1 MVNLREPRRT
11 LPRERP
17 KKSTVVA
24 PAPGSIRAQLD
35 QAQQGMDSMR
45 DVVDLLERDNAA
57 FGRYIES
64 AEYKGSDD
72 EAPHKEMR
80 GGLADDGESC
90 FLTGLHV
97 PQASPI
103 QSPRRLEASDGESAS
118 EGEAKLEETML
129 DCARLKRDAKRNAQR
144 GSVTLQAADEREVK
158 AYAEDVRQLRA
169 ERRKKEEDL
178 RPKRMARTAV
188 DCPPAILRLARPAPP
203 PEPQVFSSPQPT
215 FQAKPLPASYGSPEA
230 RAGSI
235 VERGQAWLAQ
245 KREARDAERER
256 RRKASE
262 AEVTAKPRLA
272 HPEAWAKAKDAAKA
286 SFERAQQEERD
297 RELRAEAREAKQD
310 ERRRQQADEVDA
322 MRAAL
327 AAQAQKYKR
336 PPRKDGRRATDA
348 TKASRRATHRRA
360 LRPEQQV
367 PAAEAEERPVTAVDP
382 YHGLEPYRLHSAA
395 LRILDGERGSSDDEA
410 SIASEARAAAQRL
423 DETLAASPLKEEEDV
438 GFFDPLSSA
447 ERGRKRV
454 RDARLFEPSSMR
466 RAVAEDGVV
475 LLLGEL
481 AEHPCTEHVICVLF
495 DRGKF
500 SERAALQWWRDGG
513 REVCER

>member
-1 MVNLREPRRT
+1 M
-11 LPRERP
+11 
-17 KKSTVVA
+17 
-24 PAPGSIRAQLD
+24 
-35 QAQQGMDSMR
+35 
-45 DVVDLLERDNAA
+45 
-57 FGRYIES
+57 
-64 AEYKGSDD
+64 
-72 EAPHKEMR
+72 
-80 GGLADDGESC
+80 
-90 FLTGLHV
+90 
-97 PQASPI
+97 
-103 QSPRRLEASDGESAS
+103 
-118 EGEAKLEETML
+118 
-129 DCARLKRDAKRNAQR
+129 
-144 GSVTLQAADEREVK
+144 
-158 AYAEDVRQLRA
+158 
-169 ERRKKEEDL
+169 
-178 RPKRMARTAV
+178 
-188 DCPPAILRLARPAPP
+188 
-203 PEPQVFSSPQPT
+203 
-215 FQAKPLPASYGSPEA
+215 
-230 RAGSI
+230 
-235 VERGQAWLAQ
+235 
-245 KREARDAERER
+245 
-256 RRKASE
+256 
-262 AEVTAKPRLA
+262 
-272 HPEAWAKAKDAAKA
+272 
-286 SFERAQQEERD
+286 ERAQQEERD

-310 ERRRQQADEVDA
+310 ERRRQQADEVAA

-382 YHGLEPYRLHSAA
+382 YHGLEPYRLNSAA